1 MKCEGTAKD
10 KVMQEYTEE
19 MQYICKKDKVSQEK
33 RIWESKYKINS
44 NRIQGT
50 ERQIQRNAKRK

>member
-1 MKCEGTAKD
+1 
-10 KVMQEYTEE
+10 MQEYTEE

-50 ERQIQRNAKRK
+50 ERQIQRNARRK